1 MTDGCR
7 RGGKTWS
14 CTWGSCRWRS
24 NSSRRRCYSVL
35 SQSKV
40 CGMTTLDDERLDH
53 KNHDDDDEG
62 LGHKNLDDD
71 DDE

>member
-1 MTDGCR
+1 M
-7 RGGKTWS
+7 
-14 CTWGSCRWRS
+14 
-24 NSSRRRCYSVL
+24 L

-53 KNHDDDDEG
+53 KNRDDDDEG